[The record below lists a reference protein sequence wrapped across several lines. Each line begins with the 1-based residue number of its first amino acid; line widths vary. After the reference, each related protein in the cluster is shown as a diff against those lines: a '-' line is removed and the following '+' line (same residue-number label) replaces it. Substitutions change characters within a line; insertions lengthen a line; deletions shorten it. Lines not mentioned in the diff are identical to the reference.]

1 MLHSGSVCRCTQAY
15 RILLR
20 NKPCERS
27 EDASE
32 E

>member
-1 MLHSGSVCRCTQAY
+1 MLHSGSVYSCAEAY
-15 RILLR
+15 RILHR